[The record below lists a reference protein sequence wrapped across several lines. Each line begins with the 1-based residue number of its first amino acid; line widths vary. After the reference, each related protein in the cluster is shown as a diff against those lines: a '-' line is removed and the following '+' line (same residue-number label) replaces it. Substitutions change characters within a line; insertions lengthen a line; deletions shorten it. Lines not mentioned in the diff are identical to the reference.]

1 MYRTWVRVTVGCQ
14 ASLRG
19 RSSSSREVVSGAG
32 SRRAVAARLHPM
44 LICGSIRGPALV
56 GGRAMERYLGA
67 YGLLQPVV
75 WVAEDGVLDQDA
87 ERVETG

>member
-1 MYRTWVRVTVGCQ
+1 
-14 ASLRG
+14 
-19 RSSSSREVVSGAG
+19 
-32 SRRAVAARLHPM
+32 M